1 MNTLLLLSFFLGI
14 FLCFYLKYKN
24 VIESLENCDPNKP
37 LVYGDEAKEIY
48 GDDVNKPSSKQ
59 CESAA
64 TNTTKK
70 NIGNYKAQLEES
82 SNNISSLTAKIV
94 ELEKLNSEN
103 TKYTKQFVATISD
116 DGNSDDI
123 NAGESVDLRNN
134 RRNAFNAAAKYDKS
148 DYKIPGS

>member
-37 LVYGDEAKEIY
+37 LAYG
-48 GDDVNKPSSKQ
+48 VNKPSSKQ

-103 TKYTKQFVATISD
+103 AKYTKQFVATISD
-116 DGNSDDI
+116 DSNSDDI